1 MKDELFNEG
10 NLKMAVAKPVSSAI
24 FDTPIPTDFIPVEM
38 DVYSPTRLDY
48 FASRALQGLVTGRS
62 EKDRRVA
69 AKQAVVLAKQL
80 VELLDKASD

>member
-1 MKDELFNEG
+1 MSESTALSPTQSNI
-10 NLKMAVAKPVSSAI
+10 PVSSSI
-24 FDTPIPTDFIPVEM
+24 FDAPVPDDFVPVNM
-38 DVYSPTRLDY
+38 DVYAPTRLDY

-69 AKQAVVLAKQL
+69 AKHAVSLAKEL